1 MMSPNTRRL
10 LDKAKKKNKTKVSAT
25 SYITGMSDDSRK
37 IHVQVTCRRVMRTN
51 KKAIELLADK

>member
-10 LDKAKKKNKTKVSAT
+10 LDEAKKKNKKKVSAN
-25 SYITGMSDDSRK
+25 SYVVGMSDDSRK
-37 IHVQVTCRRVMRTN
+37 IHLKATCRRVMRTN

>member
-10 LDKAKKKNKTKVSAT
+10 LEEAKKSGKKKVSAD
-25 SYITGMSDDSRK
+25 SYIVGMDGVSRK
-37 IHVQVTCRRVMRTN
+37 IHLQATCRRVMRTN